1 MNDIQRKPV
10 ALLSVFDKMGIV
22 EFARELVELGFDLL
36 SSGGTAKV
44 LREAGLAVTDV
55 AEISGLPAILDHR
68 VVTLVPQVHGGLLA
82 LDTPE
87 HHAELAKIGAKWI
100 DLCCVDL
107 YPLQAEIARE
117 GHTRES
123 VIDKTDIGGPTML
136 RSAAKGRRITICDPA
151 DRMKV
156 IGWLKEGKPD
166 ADNFVNALCAKV
178 EGVIADYCLASA
190 RYHSDGKIDGMVG
203 TEVLVPKYGE
213 NAWQTPAG
221 LYATDN
227 NDPLAIH
234 KFEVVAGQPPS
245 YNNLCDLE
253 RMLQTMTHMAT
264 GFLPALMCGGAVAVK
279 HGNPCGASAFVD
291 WFGGEDTGFRR
302 GAEIRLLQQ
311 MIDGDKR
318 AIFGGLIM
326 TTFDIDEELAD
337 ILLTHGMKDGR
348 RLLDGIAAPDFT
360 PGAIDALKRKGDK
373 CRFIVNPAL
382 QHLGRCD
389 LDRHDRLRYVRGG
402 FLKQPN
408 YVFVATNEMFRVK
421 DPDFPKCFR
430 VNEDFVDG
438 MLAWAVGCT
447 SNSNTITLVKDG
459 MLIGNGVGQQDRVG
473 CCELA
478 IKRARD
484 AGHDPKGAV
493 AYSDS
498 FFPFEDGPKVLIEAG
513 IRAIFATSGSV
524 RDGIVKKTCDDAG
537 VRFYTLPD
545 AEARGFF
552 GH

>member
-1 MNDIQRKPV
+1 MERKQV
-10 ALLSVFDKMGIV
+10 ALLSVFDKKGIV
-22 EFARELVELGFDLL
+22 EFARELVALGFDLL

-44 LREAGLAVTDV
+44 LKEAGIAVTDV

-82 LDTPE
+82 LDKPE
-87 HHAELAKIGAKWI
+87 HHAELAKIGARWI

-107 YPLQAEIARE
+107 YPLKDEIARE

-123 VIDKTDIGGPTML
+123 VIEKTDIGGPTML

-156 IGWLKEGKPD
+156 IDWMKAGKPD
-166 ADNFVNALCAKV
+166 ADSFINALCAKV
-178 EGVIADYCLASA
+178 EGVIADYCLAAA
-190 RYHSDGKIDGMVG
+190 RYHSQGEIDGMVG
-203 TEVLVPKYGE
+203 FETLVPKYGE

-221 LYATDN
+221 LYKVHDD
-227 NDPLAIH
+227 DPLALH
-234 KFEVVAGQPPS
+234 RFEVVAGQPPS

-253 RMLQTMTHMAT
+253 RLLQTATHIAAC
-264 GFLPALMCGGAVAVK
+264 FQKEIEIAIAVK
-279 HGNPCGASAFVD
+279 HGNPCGASFDLRKMV
-291 WFGGEDTGFRR
+291 
-302 GAEIRLLQQ
+302 
-311 MIDGDKR
+311 DGDKR
-318 AIFGGLIM
+318 AIFGGLVL
-326 TTFDIDEELAD
+326 TTFVLDEELAE
-337 ILLTHGMKDGR
+337 ILLTHGMESGR
-348 RLLDGIAAPDFT
+348 RLLDGIVAPSFT
-360 PGAIDALKRKGDK
+360 SGAIDMLKRKGDK
-373 CRFIVNPAL
+373 CRLIANPAL
-382 QHLGRCD
+382 KNLK
-389 LDRHDRLRYVRGG
+389 LDRRDRFRYVRGG
-402 FLKQPN
+402 FLMQPN
-408 YVFVATNEMFRVK
+408 YTFVPSGASILDENV
-421 DPDFPKCFR
+421 
-430 VNEDFVDG
+430 EDCL
-438 MLAWAVGCT
+438 LAWAIGST

-498 FFPFEDGPKVLIEAG
+498 FFPFEDGPKVLIDAG

-545 AEARGFF
+545 AEARGFY

>member
-1 MNDIQRKPV
+1 MERKPL
-10 ALLSVFDKMGIV
+10 ALLSVYDKKGIV
-22 EFARELVELGFDLL
+22 EFAHELVSLGFDLL

-44 LREAGLAVTDV
+44 LRDAGLVVTDV

-82 LDTPE
+82 LDKPE
-87 HHAELAKIGAKWI
+87 HHAELARIGAKWI

-107 YPLQAEIARE
+107 YPLKEEIARE

-123 VIDKTDIGGPTML
+123 VIEKTDIGGPTML
-136 RSAAKGRRITICDPA
+136 RSAAKGRRITICDPN

-166 ADNFVNALCAKV
+166 ADSFVNALCAKV
-178 EGVIADYCLASA
+178 EGVIADYCLAAA
-190 RYHSDGKIDGMVG
+190 REHSGGNIDGMIG
-203 TEVLVPKYGE
+203 TKTLTPKYGE
-213 NAWQTPAG
+213 NAWQSPAG
-221 LYATDN
+221 LYSIGSS
-227 NDPLAIH
+227 DPLALD

-253 RMLQTMTHMAT
+253 RMLQTITHIMAAQR
-264 GFLPALMCGGAVAVK
+264 GRSYEAAVAVK
-279 HGNPCGASAFVD
+279 HGNPCGAACDRVIENDCASTVS
-291 WFGGEDTGFRR
+291 RR
-302 GAEIRLLQQ
+302 KLLEN

-318 AIFGGLIM
+318 AIFGGLVLV
-326 TTFDIDEELAD
+326 TFPLDEELAD
-337 ILLTHGMKDGR
+337 ILLTHGMENGR

-360 PGAIDALKRKGDK
+360 PGAIEQLKRKGDK
-373 CRFIVNPAL
+373 CRFLKNAAL
-382 QHLGRCD
+382 EHPKLYDAQ
-389 LDRHDRLRYVRGG
+389 DRFRYVRGG
-402 FLKQPN
+402 FLTQPN
-408 YVFVATNEMFRVK
+408 YTCF
-421 DPDFPKCFR
+421 PDWRALEK
-430 VNEDFVDG
+430 VLQMGYEDGFDIP
-438 MLAWAVGCT
+438 LAWAIGST
-447 SNSNTITLVKDG
+447 SNSNTVTLVKDG

-498 FFPFEDGPKVLIEAG
+498 YFPFEDGPQVLTDAG

-524 RDGIVKKTCDDAG
+524 RDAQVRAVCEAAG
-537 VRFYTLPD
+537 VRLYQLPD
-545 AEARGFF
+545 AEAHGFF

>member
-166 ADNFVNALCAKV
+166 ADNFVRALCAKV

-227 NDPLAIH
+227 NAPLAVH
-234 KFEVVAGQPPS
+234 RFEVVAGQPPS
-245 YNNLCDLE
+245 YNNLCDVD
-253 RMLQTMTHMAT
+253 RMLQTMTHIMA
-264 GFLPALMCGGAVAVK
+264 ACGRFTQTAIAVK
-279 HGNPCGASAFVD
+279 HGNACGAAAHGVVSD
-291 WFGGEDTGFRR
+291 EELPRSRGETLKKMVMGNP
-302 GAEIRLLQQ
+302 
-311 MIDGDKR
+311 R
-318 AIFGGLIM
+318 AIFEGLVV
-326 TTFDIDEELAD
+326 TTFALDEELAN
-337 ILLTHGMKDGR
+337 ILLTHGVKDGR
-348 RLLDGIAAPDFT
+348 RILDGIIAPGFS
-360 PGAIDALKRKGDK
+360 PRAIEMLKRQKDR

-382 QHLGRCD
+382 QDLGHGD
-389 LDRHDRLRYVRGG
+389 LDRRDRFRFLHGG
-402 FLKQPN
+402 FLMQPN
-408 YVFVATNEMFRVK
+408 YTFVPNWDRAHVAL
-421 DPDFPKCFR
+421 
-430 VNEDFVDG
+430 EDTFDIA
-438 MLAWAVGCT
+438 LAWAIGST
-447 SNSNTITLVKDG
+447 SNSNTITLVKKG

-552 GH
+552 GG